1 MEPVTQKFRRALNG
15 FNRWDVMRYIE
26 QSSTAHN
33 KQVAELEQ
41 QLGQARQELDGAGQ
55 ERNGLLQELDS
66 LRSRQGSLAA
76 EEARVRSSLEESTRD
91 LTKLR
96 GELTQTETKLG
107 VARAELARLQEKVEQ
122 LSPMAERYEQLKDRV
137 ATVELDAHRKA
148 QATIDEA
155 QGQAEEIRE
164 RARQWL
170 GRTLEGYDGL
180 RQAMDGL
187 FARARSVSDW
197 EEQLRQ
203 ADERAHSLR
212 EELLDHE

>member
-26 QSSTAHN
+26 QSSAAHN
-33 KQVAELEQ
+33 KQVTELEQ

-55 ERNGLLQELDS
+55 ERDGLLQELDS

-107 VARAELARLQEKVEQ
+107 VARAELERLQAKVAQ
-122 LSPMAERYEQLKDRV
+122 LAPMAERYEQLKDRV
-137 ATVELDAHRKA
+137 ATVELDAHHKA
-148 QATIDEA
+148 QDTIDQAKREA
-155 QGQAEEIRE
+155 QKIRNDT
-164 RARQWL
+164 RQWL
-170 GRTLEGYDGL
+170 DQVLNGYYTLRSETDSLFRVL
-180 RQAMDGL
+180 RDM
-187 FARARSVSDW
+187 R
-197 EEQLRQ
+197 EMEQQFDQ
-203 ADERAHSLR
+203 ADAAAQALKEQGES
-212 EELLDHE
+212 HE

>member
-1 MEPVTQKFRRALNG
+1 MEPVTQRFRGALAG
-15 FNRWDVMRYIE
+15 FNRRDVTRYIE
-26 QSSTAHN
+26 QSAAAHSR
-33 KQVAELEQ
+33 QVAGLEER
-41 QLGQARQELDGAGQ
+41 LDQAERERDNALRELDG
-55 ERNGLLQELDS
+55 
-66 LRSRQGSLAA
+66 LRSERGDLAA
-76 EEARVRSSLEESTRD
+76 EEARVRSSLEESTRT
-91 LTKLR
+91 LAKLR